1 MVIYYICCMATYLG
15 AVKKSKI
22 SSTKQMEKSV
32 SIIINELDKLDAT
45 GEFKGVYWGW
55 VNFMQLEGEMRSA
68 LERIKR
74 QNK

>member
-1 MVIYYICCMATYLG
+1 
-15 AVKKSKI
+15 
-22 SSTKQMEKSV
+22 MEKSL
-32 SIIINELDKLDAT
+32 SIIIRELDKLDAT